1 MEAFMGDADARN
13 EVTQMAEL
21 IDMTS
26 DDFPECENCNEPT
39 KRIVG
44 KTFDVDG
51 PGQVGTMYDCDNGA
65 CNALRQAKIRAWNAN
80 EPGLKEM
87 ERFAEKFANENLGKP
102 ENE

>member
-1 MEAFMGDADARN
+1 M
-13 EVTQMAEL
+13 
-21 IDMTS
+21 IDLTS
-26 DDFPECENCNEPT
+26 DDFPECENCNEAT

-51 PGQVGTMYDCDNGA
+51 PGQAGTMYDCDNGA

-80 EPGLKEM
+80 EPGLKKM
-87 ERFAEKFANENLGKP
+87 ARFAEKFANENLGKP